1 MSYKQ
6 TIYPNLDDK
15 KLVVNYQGKPLL
27 DWFLWCLAVAQK
39 TFNVAPFAATA
50 QIAWNWNNTKH
61 QDRNLPD
68 GCFVPIWWTGGTGNY
83 GHVAVAKRSGNR
95 IQVWSSPYRHK
106 PFFDYFEGELNATID
121 NISRIYGVSYAGWT
135 ETMNTTRIVEWVN
148 PPQLKPNEEIA
159 AEVWQNK
166 WGNGQ
171 DRINRLTSAGYDWK
185 AIQALIDKGVGKP
198 VEKPVEAPKQPEAPK
213 VEEVKP
219 VEEAKPAEQPKA
231 EEVKPVEKVKPA
243 EQPKAEEVKPV
254 EKVKPVEEP
263 KAEEVKPV
271 EKVKPVEEPKTEEK
285 PKEEEKH
292 MDKIPELTDDKI
304 KQFNDAYQ
312 ASLAQ
317 ASGIIEE
324 VGSGFDFSQ
333 KTKMIAYLAGD
344 FLLLAGAITPQVILA
359 IMSLNDKN
367 LTAFGTALASILATL
382 GSQIL
387 LIFKLMKKKK

>member
-1 MSYKQ
+1 MSFKQ
-6 TIYPNLDDK
+6 IIFPNLDDK

-121 NISRIYGVSYAGWT
+121 NISRIYGVVYAGWT

-159 AEVWQNK
+159 AEVWRDM
-166 WGNGQ
+166 WGKGQ
-171 DRINRLTSAGYDWK
+171 DRINRLTSAGYDWRT
-185 AIQALIDKGVGKP
+185 IQALIDKGVGKP
-198 VEKPVEAPKQPEAPK
+198 VEQPKVEETKPVEQPK

-219 VEEAKPAEQPKA
+219 AGVVKPIEQPK
-231 EEVKPVEKVKPA
+231 
-243 EQPKAEEVKPV
+243 
-254 EKVKPVEEP
+254 
-263 KAEEVKPV
+263 
-271 EKVKPVEEPKTEEK
+271 TEDES
-285 PKEEEKH
+285 KEEEKH

-333 KTKMIAYLAGD
+333 KTKMIAYLLGD

-359 IMSLNDKN
+359 VMSLNDKN

>member
-1 MSYKQ
+1 MSFKQ
-6 TIYPNLDDK
+6 KIFPNLDDK

-121 NISRIYGVSYAGWT
+121 NISRIYGVVYAGWT
-135 ETMNTTRIVEWVN
+135 ETMNTTRIVEWVT

-159 AEVWQNK
+159 AEVWRDM
-166 WGNGQ
+166 WGKGQ
-171 DRINRLTSAGYDWK
+171 DRINRLTSAGYDWRT
-185 AIQALIDKGVGKP
+185 IQALIDKGVGKP
-198 VEKPVEAPKQPEAPK
+198 VEQPKVEEIKPVEQPK

-219 VEEAKPAEQPKA
+219 AEVVKPIEQPK
-231 EEVKPVEKVKPA
+231 
-243 EQPKAEEVKPV
+243 
-254 EKVKPVEEP
+254 
-263 KAEEVKPV
+263 
-271 EKVKPVEEPKTEEK
+271 TEDES
-285 PKEEEKH
+285 KEEEKH

-333 KTKMIAYLAGD
+333 KTKMIAYLTGD

-387 LIFKLMKKKK
+387 LIFKLLKKK

>member
-1 MSYKQ
+1 MSWKQ

-15 KLVVNYQGKPLL
+15 KLVVYYQGKPLL
-27 DWFLWCLAVAQK
+27 DWFLWCLAVAQR
-39 TFNVAPFAATA
+39 TFNVAPFAASA

-68 GCFVPIWWTGGTGNY
+68 GCFVPIWWTGGAQGY
-83 GHVAVAKRSGNR
+83 GHVAIAKRTGNR
-95 IQVWSSPYRHK
+95 IQIWSSPYRHK

-121 NISRIYGVSYAGWT
+121 TVSRIYGVNYAGWT
-135 ETMNTTRIVEWVN
+135 ETMNTTRVVEWVN

-159 AEVWQNK
+159 AEVWRDM
-166 WGNGQ
+166 WGKGQ
-171 DRINRLTSAGYDWK
+171 DRINRLTSAGYDWRV
-185 AIQALIDKGVGKP
+185 IQDLVEKGVGKP
-198 VEKPVEAPKQPEAPK
+198 VEKPVETPK
-213 VEEVKP
+213 
-219 VEEAKPAEQPKA
+219 
-231 EEVKPVEKVKPA
+231 
-243 EQPKAEEVKPV
+243 V
-254 EKVKPVEEP
+254 EKVKPVEETKPVETP
-263 KAEEVKPV
+263 KVEEVKPIEEVKPV
-271 EKVKPVEEPKTEEK
+271 EEVKPAEQPKTEDK
-285 PKEEEKH
+285 PKEEKKT
-292 MDKIPELTDDKI
+292 MDVGKTSATELTDEKI

-333 KTKMIAYLAGD
+333 KTKMIAYLLGD

-359 IMSLNDKN
+359 IMSINDKN
-367 LTAFGTALASILATL
+367 MTAFGTALASILATL

>member
-1 MSYKQ
+1 MSWKQ

-15 KLVVNYQGKPLL
+15 KLVVYYQGKPLL
-27 DWFLWCLAVAQK
+27 DWFLWCLAVAQR
-39 TFNVAPFAATA
+39 TFNVAPFAASA

-83 GHVAVAKRSGNR
+83 GHVAIAKRSGNWVQ
-95 IQVWSSPYRHK
+95 IWSSPYRHK
-106 PFFDYFEGELNATID
+106 AFFDYFEGELNATID

-135 ETMNTTRIVEWVN
+135 ETMNTTRVVEWVN

-185 AIQALIDKGVGKP
+185 AVQALIDKGVGKP
-198 VEKPVEAPKQPEAPK
+198 VEQPK

-219 VEEAKPAEQPKA
+219 VEQPKV
-231 EEVKPVEKVKPA
+231 EEVKPVEQPV
-243 EQPKAEEVKPV
+243 EQPKVEEVKPV
-254 EKVKPVEEP
+254 EQPVEQ
-263 KAEEVKPV
+263 
-271 EKVKPVEEPKTEEK
+271 PKTEDNK
-285 PKEEEKH
+285 SKEEKKP
-292 MDKIPELTDDKI
+292 MDKTPELTDDKI

-312 ASLAQ
+312 ASLSQ

-324 VGSGFDFSQ
+324 VGSGFDFSH
-333 KTKMIAYLAGD
+333 KTKMIAYLLGD

-367 LTAFGTALASILATL
+367 MTAFGTALASILATL

>member
-1 MSYKQ
+1 MSFKQ
-6 TIYPNLDDK
+6 IIFPNLDDK
-15 KLVVNYQGKPLL
+15 KLVVNHQGKPLL

-121 NISRIYGVSYAGWT
+121 NISRIYGVVYAGWT

-159 AEVWQNK
+159 AEVWRDM
-166 WGNGQ
+166 WGKGQ
-171 DRINRLTSAGYDWK
+171 DRINRLTSAGYDWRT
-185 AIQALIDKGVGKP
+185 IQALIDKGVGKP
-198 VEKPVEAPKQPEAPK
+198 VEQPKVEETKPVEQPK

-219 VEEAKPAEQPKA
+219 AEVVKPIEQPK
-231 EEVKPVEKVKPA
+231 
-243 EQPKAEEVKPV
+243 
-254 EKVKPVEEP
+254 
-263 KAEEVKPV
+263 
-271 EKVKPVEEPKTEEK
+271 TEDES
-285 PKEEEKH
+285 KEEEKH

-333 KTKMIAYLAGD
+333 KTKMIAYLTGD

-387 LIFKLMKKKK
+387 LIFKLLKKK

>member
-6 TIYPNLDDK
+6 VIFPNLDDK

-83 GHVAVAKRSGNR
+83 GHVAVAKRSGNH
-95 IQVWSSPYRHK
+95 IQIWSSPYRHK
-106 PFFDYFEGELNATID
+106 PYFDYFEGELNATID
-121 NISRIYGVSYAGWT
+121 NVSRIYGVSYAGWT

-148 PPQLKPNEEIA
+148 PPQLKSNEEIA

-213 VEEVKP
+213 VEETKP
-219 VEEAKPAEQPKA
+219 VEQPKVEEAKPVEKPVEPPKVEETKPVEQPKI
-231 EEVKPVEKVKPA
+231 ED
-243 EQPKAEEVKPV
+243 
-254 EKVKPVEEP
+254 
-263 KAEEVKPV
+263 
-271 EKVKPVEEPKTEEK
+271 K
-285 PKEEEKH
+285 PKEEKKT
-292 MDKIPELTDDKI
+292 MDVGKTSATELTDEKI

-312 ASLAQ
+312 DSLAQ

-333 KTKMIAYLAGD
+333 KTKMIAYLLGD

-359 IMSLNDKN
+359 VMSLNDKN

>member
-1 MSYKQ
+1 MSWKQ

-15 KLVVNYQGKPLL
+15 KLVVYYQGKPLL
-27 DWFLWCLAVAQK
+27 DWFLWCLAVAQR
-39 TFNVAPFAATA
+39 TFNVAPFAASA

-83 GHVAVAKRSGNR
+83 GHVAIAKRSGNWV
-95 IQVWSSPYRHK
+95 QVWSSPYRHK
-106 PFFDYFEGELNATID
+106 AFFDYFEGELNATID

-135 ETMNTTRIVEWVN
+135 ETMNTTRVVEWVN

-185 AIQALIDKGVGKP
+185 AVQALIDKGVGKP
-198 VEKPVEAPKQPEAPK
+198 VEQPK

-219 VEEAKPAEQPKA
+219 VEQ
-231 EEVKPVEKVKPA
+231 
-243 EQPKAEEVKPV
+243 
-254 EKVKPVEEP
+254 
-263 KAEEVKPV
+263 
-271 EKVKPVEEPKTEEK
+271 PKTEDNK
-285 PKEEEKH
+285 SKEEEKP
-292 MDKIPELTDDKI
+292 MDKTPELTDDKI

-312 ASLAQ
+312 ASLSQ

-333 KTKMIAYLAGD
+333 KTKMIAYLLGD

-367 LTAFGTALASILATL
+367 MTAFGTALASILATL

>member
-1 MSYKQ
+1 MSFKQ
-6 TIYPNLDDK
+6 KIFPNLDDK

-121 NISRIYGVSYAGWT
+121 NISRIYGVVYAGWT
-135 ETMNTTRIVEWVN
+135 ETMNTTRIVEWVT

-159 AEVWQNK
+159 AEIWRDM
-166 WGNGQ
+166 WGKGQ
-171 DRINRLTSAGYDWK
+171 DRINRLTSAGYDWRT
-185 AIQALIDKGVGKP
+185 IQALIDKSVGKP
-198 VEKPVEAPKQPEAPK
+198 VEQPKVEETKPVEQPK

-219 VEEAKPAEQPKA
+219 AEVVKPIEQPK
-231 EEVKPVEKVKPA
+231 
-243 EQPKAEEVKPV
+243 
-254 EKVKPVEEP
+254 
-263 KAEEVKPV
+263 
-271 EKVKPVEEPKTEEK
+271 TEDES
-285 PKEEEKH
+285 KEEEKH

-312 ASLAQ
+312 ASLTQ

-333 KTKMIAYLAGD
+333 KTKMIAYLTGD

-387 LIFKLMKKKK
+387 LIFKLLKKK